1 MKIYLNI
8 FGLTIPSYGFFIAL
22 GVILANLVAYIVLKK
37 KTKQSFDDFIIIE
50 GYCLLGAF
58 IGAKL
63 LYIIVSFKSIDWSR
77 IFEPEYFSYM
87 MLSGFVFY
95 GGLIVGLAFVFLA
108 GKIHKINAFAY
119 AKNFIFLIPIIHGF
133 GRVGCFMAGCCYG
146 RPHDGVLGVV
156 FPEGSF
162 APSGVKLFPVQLVE
176 AVCLLFIAA
185 IILYLQLKKD
195 SPYTVE
201 VYLILYAILRFILEY
216 FRYDEVRGIYAGMS
230 TSQWISI
237 ALLATGMVSVVLR
250 KRKSVSTKSV

>member
-1 MKIYLNI
+1 M
-8 FGLTIPSYGFFIAL
+8 
-22 GVILANLVAYIVLKK
+22 
-37 KTKQSFDDFIIIE
+37 
-50 GYCLLGAF
+50 
-58 IGAKL
+58 
-63 LYIIVSFKSIDWSR
+63 
-77 IFEPEYFSYM
+77 
-87 MLSGFVFY
+87 
-95 GGLIVGLAFVFLA
+95 
-108 GKIHKINAFAY
+108 
-119 AKNFIFLIPIIHGF
+119 
-133 GRVGCFMAGCCYG
+133 
-146 RPHDGVLGVV
+146 

-176 AVCLLFIAA
+176 AVCLLLIAA